1 MSLIA
6 QAQADIKQIT
16 SNLDEFAVD
25 IKLINKAN
33 QEINTKGLHTK
44 IHLGVDT
51 DGNMVNAKKAHIS
64 FSEDNILELGFSIR
78 NEKGEVDLRKWKADV
93 KDSTGVVKNYSIQQ
107 WFPDETIGLIVCI
120 LEDYGTNL

>member
-6 QAQADIKQIT
+6 QAQNDIKQIT
-16 SNLDEFAVD
+16 SNLDEFAVSL
-25 IKLINKAN
+25 KLTNLINE
-33 QEINTKGLHTK
+33 EINIKGLHTK

-64 FSEDNILELGFSIR
+64 FSEDNVLALGFSIR
-78 NEKGEVDLRKWKADV
+78 NIKGEVDLRKWKVDV
-93 KDSTGVVKNYSIQQ
+93 KDSTGIVKKYSIQQ

-120 LEDYGTNL
+120 LEDYGTN

>member
-25 IKLINKAN
+25 IKLINTLN
-33 QEINTKGLHTK
+33 ENIEIQGLHTK

-64 FSEDNILELGFSIR
+64 FSEDNVLALGFSIR
-78 NEKGEVDLRKWKADV
+78 NIKGEVDLRKWKVDV
-93 KDSTGVVKNYSIQQ
+93 KDPTGIVKKYSIQQ

-120 LEDYGTNL
+120 LEDYGTN

>member
-6 QAQADIKQIT
+6 QARADIKQIT
-16 SNLDEFAVD
+16 SNLGEFAVD
-25 IKLINKAN
+25 IKLINTTN
-33 QEINTKGLHTK
+33 QIINTKGLHTK

-78 NEKGEVDLRKWKADV
+78 NAKGEVDLRKWKADI

>member
-6 QAQADIKQIT
+6 QARADIKQIT
-16 SNLDEFAVD
+16 SNLGEFAVD
-25 IKLINKAN
+25 IKLINTTN
-33 QEINTKGLHTK
+33 QIINTKGLHTK

-78 NEKGEVDLRKWKADV
+78 NAKGEVDLRKWKADV

-120 LEDYGTNL
+120 LEDYGANL

>member
-25 IKLINKAN
+25 IKLINTLN
-33 QEINTKGLHTK
+33 ENIEIQGLHTK

-64 FSEDNILELGFSIR
+64 FSEDNVLALGFSIR
-78 NEKGEVDLRKWKADV
+78 NIKGEVDLKKWKADL
-93 KDSTGVVKNYSIQQ
+93 KDSTGIVKNYSIQQ

-120 LEDYGTNL
+120 LEDYGTN

>member
-16 SNLDEFAVD
+16 SNLGEFAVD
-25 IKLINKAN
+25 IKLINTLN
-33 QEINTKGLHTK
+33 ENIEIQGLHTK

-64 FSEDNILELGFSIR
+64 FSEDNVLALGFSIR
-78 NEKGEVDLRKWKADV
+78 NIKGEVDLRKWKVDV
-93 KDSTGVVKNYSIQQ
+93 KDSTGIVKKYSIQQ
-107 WFPDETIGLIVCI
+107 WFPDETIGLISVI
-120 LEDYGTNL
+120 LEKYE

>member
-6 QAQADIKQIT
+6 QAQNDIKQIT
-16 SNLDEFAVD
+16 SNLDEFAVSL
-25 IKLINKAN
+25 KLTNLINE
-33 QEINTKGLHTK
+33 EINIKGLHTK

-64 FSEDNILELGFSIR
+64 FSEDNVLALGFSIR
-78 NEKGEVDLRKWKADV
+78 NIKGEVDLRKWKVDV
-93 KDSTGVVKNYSIQQ
+93 KDSTGIVKKYLIQQ

-120 LEDYGTNL
+120 LEDYGTN

>member
-16 SNLDEFAVD
+16 SNSDEFAVD
-25 IKLINKAN
+25 IKLINTSN
-33 QEINTKGLHTK
+33 ENIEIQGLHTK

-64 FSEDNILELGFSIR
+64 FSEDNVLALGYSIR
-78 NEKGEVDLRKWKADV
+78 NAKGEVDLKKWKADV

-107 WFPDETIGLIVCI
+107 WFPDETIGLVVCI
-120 LEDYGTNL
+120 LEDYGTN

>member
-16 SNLDEFAVD
+16 SNLCEFAVD
-25 IKLINKAN
+25 IKLINTTN
-33 QEINTKGLHTK
+33 QIINTKGLHTK
-44 IHLGVDT
+44 IHLAVDT

-64 FSEDNILELGFSIR
+64 FSEDNIIELGFSIR
-78 NEKGEVDLRKWKADV
+78 NAKGEVDLRKWKADV
-93 KDSTGVVKNYSIQQ
+93 KDSTGIVKNYSIQQ

-120 LEDYGTNL
+120 LEDYGTN

>member
-6 QAQADIKQIT
+6 QARADIKQIT
-16 SNLDEFAVD
+16 SNLGEFAVD
-25 IKLINKAN
+25 IKLINTTN
-33 QEINTKGLHTK
+33 QIINTKGLHTK

-78 NEKGEVDLRKWKADV
+78 NAKGEVDLRKWKADI

-120 LEDYGTNL
+120 LEDYGANL